1 MIKEI
6 VLEEEK
12 LVVRCDEID
21 PRTENKLMRQIIVD
35 LKDTIRDKNLVGLA
49 ANQIGYDKRVFVINF
64 NGELRSFINPIIAKA
79 GGLELSREGCASI
92 PDKEFIR
99 PRHND
104 IEVTYM
110 TPLGKIE
117 SRQLVGMAA
126 TVFQHEI
133 DHLDGMLVSDIGF
146 EVEEDFDNATDEER
160 QEVIN
165 EYLDSLDLF
174 RKELNEEI
182 ENDEELK
189 QTSDAIKFMEKVQ
202 SGEITVETETI
213 PKELVEKHV
222 SQGTEETEE

>member
-12 LVVRCDEID
+12 LTVRCDEID

-35 LKDTIRDKNLVGLA
+35 LKDAIREKNLVGLA
-49 ANQIGYDKRVFVINF
+49 ANQIGYDKRIFVINF
-64 NGELRSFINPIIAKA
+64 NGELRSFINPIITKA
-79 GGLELSREGCASI
+79 EGLELSREGCASI
-92 PDKEFIR
+92 PNKEFVR
-99 PRHND
+99 PRHNN

-133 DHLDGMLVSDIGF
+133 DHLDGMLVNDIGF
-146 EVEEDFDNATDEER
+146 EVDEDFDNATDEER

-165 EYLDSLDLF
+165 AYLDSLDLK
-174 RKELNEEI
+174 RQELNEEI
-182 ENDEELK
+182 ENDKELK
-189 QTSDAIKFMEKVQ
+189 QASDAIKFMEKVQ
-202 SGEITVETETI
+202 KGEIEIETETI
-213 PKELVEKHV
+213 PREQFEERLNQKE
-222 SQGTEETEE
+222 EETEG